1 MSPPLSLAGKRILTT
16 RAPQQAAH
24 LAKALEA
31 KGAQVL
37 RLATIEIVPPASYDA
52 LDAALRAIQSF
63 DWLILTSTN
72 GVAALQARTRVLQL
86 PRHRFAHLQ
95 IAAIGHATAEA
106 ARKIGLTVAVIPER
120 YVAEGMVAS
129 LKDKVASRRV
139 LLVRASVGRDLIPDE
154 LCRCGARVE
163 IAEAYRTHLPETSIA
178 EVNSLLGKASR
189 LPDAVTFTSSST
201 VGNFFTLLRA
211 AGMDLPHGLRA
222 VSIGPVTTSTLR
234 EHNWEPSS
242 EAARSDIPGLV
253 EACERLLSPLS

>member
-1 MSPPLSLAGKRILTT
+1 VSAPLSLAGKRILTT
-16 RAPQQAAH
+16 RALQQAGH

-37 RLATIEIVPPASYDA
+37 RLATIEIVPPASYAA
-52 LDAALRAIQSF
+52 LDTALREIQGF

-72 GVAALQARTRVLQL
+72 GVAALHARTQILQL

-106 ARKIGLTVAVIPER
+106 ARQIGLTVAVIPEK
-120 YVAEGMVAS
+120 YVAEAMVAS
-129 LKDKVASRRV
+129 LKGKVASRRV
-139 LLVRASVGRDLIPDE
+139 LLVRASVGRDVIPDE
-154 LCRCGARVE
+154 LTRCGAQVE

-178 EVNSLLGKASR
+178 EVNTLLGEASL

-211 AGMDLPHGLRA
+211 AGMDLPQGLRA
-222 VSIGPVTTSTLR
+222 VSIGPVTTNTLR